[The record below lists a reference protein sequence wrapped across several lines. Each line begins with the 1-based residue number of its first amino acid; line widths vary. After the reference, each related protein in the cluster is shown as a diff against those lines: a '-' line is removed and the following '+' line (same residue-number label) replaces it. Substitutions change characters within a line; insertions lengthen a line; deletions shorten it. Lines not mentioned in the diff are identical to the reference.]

1 MLALSTAA
9 REGLDDRARTGARR
23 AADRLLELQLADG
36 GWPWLYDADRGLVV
50 EPYEV
55 FLVHQHGM
63 APMALL
69 ELAEVS
75 GDSRYAAAARHG
87 LAWLH
92 GRNDLGI
99 EMADAGAVMIYRSIR
114 RRPPWNRIAV
124 AANLACSAAGLR
136 PPLRTGRRLELNA
149 VCRPYELGWL
159 VEAWAGREEL
169 LR

>member
-1 MLALSTAA
+1 MEA
-9 REGLDDRARTGARR
+9 
-23 AADRLLELQLADG
+23 
-36 GWPWLYDADRGLVV
+36 
-50 EPYEV
+50 YEV
-55 FLVHQHGM
+55 FSVHQHGM

-75 GDSRYAAAARHG
+75 GDGRCATRAAASPGSTQERPRDRDG
-87 LAWLH
+87 
-92 GRNDLGI
+92 
-99 EMADAGAVMIYRSIR
+99 R
-114 RRPPWNRIAV
+114 RRSGDDLPLDPAPTPWNRIAV

-136 PPLRTGRRLELNA
+136 PPLQTGRRLELNA